1 MAVPQRPRLLTFND
15 PHPMRIDRDLAAE
28 IGLNESI
35 VLLQLEYLIS
45 ISNNERDGRMWTY
58 QSLPNLQETYFPWW
72 SVMTIQRAIKSLEE
86 KNLIIVGNFNKLG
99 YDRTQWFALNEDGI
113 NSLHSIA
120 IYQND
125 KSIYQNDRI
134 DHNKMINGSYQ
145 IDKTIPESTHKN
157 TQKNTGG
164 ETRAKRATPAP
175 KQTSLSSLSEPVQ
188 VYKELT
194 GIKIIPPVVADQ
206 IAEIVIDLAHWR
218 KVVTAWCGQYS
229 KHHTNGMLDW
239 YLHPDKMSK
248 AIEGNRNG
256 NNKPIRQGSGSAFE
270 RAKWTEDG

>member
-45 ISNNERDGRMWTY
+45 ISSNERDGRMWTY

-86 KNLIIVGNFNKLG
+86 KHLIIVGNFNKLG
-99 YDRTQWFALNEDGI
+99 YDRTQWFALNEEGI
-113 NSLHSIA
+113 NSLHSVA

-145 IDKTIPESTHKN
+145 NDKTIPEITHEI
-157 TQKNTGG
+157 TQKNTQR

-175 KQTSLSSLSEPVQ
+175 KQASLNSLAAPVQ
-188 VYKELT
+188 LYKELT
-194 GIKIIPPVVADQ
+194 GLKSVPPVIADQ
-206 IAEIVIDLAHWR
+206 IAETVIDLAHWR
-218 KVVTAWCGQYS
+218 DVVTAWCGKYDRRN
-229 KHHTNGMLDW
+229 TNGMLDW
-239 YLHPDKMSK
+239 YLNPDKMTK
-248 AIEGNRNG
+248 GIEGNRHG
-256 NNKPIRQGSGSAFE
+256 RSIRQGAGKHFE
-270 RAKWTEDG
+270 RATWTEDG